1 MRSERERVSC
11 FVVLGATIVYCCAL
25 SIIEQGNNP
34 HRQYC
39 TTTSYYCF
47 LLGEENFIVSPMEVT
62 ELLQRS
68 ESCFRDTLRN
78 LKTRDSKEINY
89 LAKTST
95 GFTRL
100 LTFYKL
106 EGCFHLFFKM
116 RNMEEIF
123 SPEINYISG
132 SPLSR
137 PTVGTL

>member
-1 MRSERERVSC
+1 MFCCSW
-11 FVVLGATIVYCCAL
+11 GYTIRCCTPSL
-25 SIIEQGNNP
+25 IEQGNNP
-34 HRQYC
+34 RP
-39 TTTSYYCF
+39 YYRF
-47 LLGEENFIVSPMEVT
+47 LLGKENFIVSPMEVT